1 MGQKIYF
8 YSPVKEIIEEKII
21 EEIFKAL
28 QRYFK
33 YFSLNEKMEQS
44 PLNLEKMEQLDIF
57 QINDKSSPII
67 ILYAPDI
74 ETLQEDSIATR
85 LTNLGVPIIPLTIFS
100 SESSHSRFRVWKPY
114 SILELKRLVENLKLH
129 LKKPESS
136 HKTYLWEV
144 PSIKIPDWWTW
155 DVLIVDDE
163 IKISAQ
169 ERKID
174 ASDFYQLFIKLL
186 FNGQILP
193 LPTSQSINVYVA
205 NFNDIE
211 NEKKIYQIE
220 QNLQIKREGEI
231 IHFNLETISNMDII
245 FVDLLEG
252 GRFRGLKWIKEFEH
266 IKKISGFPFVI
277 ALSHLSR
284 YQGQFISASE
294 DADYFLSKED
304 IISARGPAIL
314 DIMWFHLKKKNELL
328 LETIE
333 GNDIEKGNH
342 IEVEGLEPKNNQKEN
357 KMENLLKL
365 LYYSRYPNVK
375 KIYVINPSSKGKSGA
390 DVYFVNVIIGEQE
403 YITPKRVVKIDRL
416 DNISFERYNFNK
428 YISPYIESFTAVPSH
443 NVAKS
448 VIEENILAAH
458 EYTAI
463 GSWKDYFGKG
473 IVDFAEFLLKF
484 PDREKAKE
492 KTYELF
498 SHVLSPLHRSRID
511 IEKIG
516 KEYGDYYKIRLSS
529 LLNFFEVFLR
539 FKNRE
544 IKENGSEGRIFQVYS
559 VEIEEKGESESS
571 NNKMKVKLLLKE
583 EKKKIKL
590 FIWRTTPFLF
600 LRKGK
605 IIKIKSENINENY
618 VLEPSEDNDPV
629 LAALGLSPAL
639 LLIPYCKDNCPKLF
653 SYLSGNLTLDTQLN
667 DLKKSPKLS
676 LIHGDLHP
684 RNILYSKSTDYLW
697 LIDFPNSGPG
707 PLAFDFVEFEVALRW
722 FVLSKMVEK
731 LYNSNKSLQNFWK
744 NLEELEEC
752 IADFTNPENL
762 SFINNFLERE
772 KESIISTVLAIQTAE
787 EYAFTHYF
795 TTEFERKEYWT
806 TCVLYALSLLGRASK
821 EKNLI
826 LELMMAHLVE
836 FIQKHH
842 NIKIVK

>member
-1 MGQKIYF
+1 
-8 YSPVKEIIEEKII
+8 
-21 EEIFKAL
+21 
-28 QRYFK
+28 
-33 YFSLNEKMEQS
+33 
-44 PLNLEKMEQLDIF
+44 
-57 QINDKSSPII
+57 
-67 ILYAPDI
+67 
-74 ETLQEDSIATR
+74 
-85 LTNLGVPIIPLTIFS
+85 
-100 SESSHSRFRVWKPY
+100 
-114 SILELKRLVENLKLH
+114 
-129 LKKPESS
+129 
-136 HKTYLWEV
+136 
-144 PSIKIPDWWTW
+144 
-155 DVLIVDDE
+155 
-163 IKISAQ
+163 
-169 ERKID
+169 
-174 ASDFYQLFIKLL
+174 LL

-193 LPTSQSINVYVA
+193 LPASQSINVYVA

-211 NEKKIYQIE
+211 NRKKIYQIE
-220 QNLQIKREGEI
+220 QNLQIKREREI
-231 IHFNLETISNMDII
+231 PFNLEIISNMDII

-328 LETIE
+328 LETIK
-333 GNDIEKGNH
+333 GNDIK
-342 IEVEGLEPKNNQKEN
+342 VEGLGPKNNQKEN

-375 KIYVINPSSKGKSGA
+375 KIYVIKSSPKGKSGA

-403 YITPKRVVKIDRL
+403 YITPTRVVKIDRL

-448 VIEENILAAH
+448 VIGENILAAH
-458 EYTAI
+458 EYTAV

-473 IVDFAEFLLKF
+473 IVDFEEFLLKF

-516 KEYGDYYKIRLSS
+516 NEYGDYYKIRLSS
-529 LLNFFEVFLR
+529 LLNFFEVFLS

-544 IKENGSEGRIFQVYS
+544 IKENGSEKRIFQVYS
-559 VEIEEKGESESS
+559 VEIEEKEGSGSS

-583 EKKKIKL
+583 EKEKIKL
-590 FIWRTTPFLF
+590 FIWRTDPFLF

-605 IIKIKSENINENY
+605 LIKIKPENKNENY
-618 VLEPSEDNDPV
+618 VLN
-629 LAALGLSPAL
+629 
-639 LLIPYCKDNCPKLF
+639 
-653 SYLSGNLTLDTQLN
+653 LSGNLTLNTQLD

-697 LIDFPNSGPG
+697 LIDFPKSGPG
-707 PLAFDFVEFEVALRW
+707 PLAFDFVEFEVALRR
-722 FVLSKMVEK
+722 FVLSKMMEK
-731 LYNSNKSLQNFWK
+731 LYNSNKSLQNFWE
-744 NLEELEEC
+744 NLEELEKC

-806 TCVLYALSLLGRASK
+806 TCVLFALSLLGKASK
-821 EKNLI
+821 ENNLI

-836 FIQKHH
+836 FIQTHH
-842 NIKIVK
+842 NIKIVKKKNEHILR